1 MNNRKI
7 LIAGGGI
14 GGLTAAIA
22 LRQRG
27 FAVEVFEQADE
38 LREIGAG
45 LSLWP
50 NATRVLARLGLLEEA
65 CARSAAIER
74 LQLKTWRGELL
85 SEMTN
90 VARYDTPSICIHRA
104 DLHSLLKAQLP
115 PDGVRLGE
123 RIESFAER
131 DGRVMARTARGLEA
145 EGDALIGADGLRSA
159 TRAQLL
165 GPALPVYRGYFTW
178 RAIAR
183 FAWPA
188 HLPLAGC
195 ETWGRGLRFGMWAMS
210 RERVYW
216 YAAVNAPAEREGS
229 PAAWKDEAAALFKDW
244 HAPIPEI
251 IAATE
256 PEAILKHDILDRPP
270 APRWGEGR
278 VTLLGD
284 AAHPTTPNLGQGA
297 CLAIED
303 AWTLAKHLADEAD
316 IPTALRRY
324 EAARARRT
332 SFIVREA
339 RMIGWLGQWENP
351 LAVALRNAWV
361 KLSPSSLMERR
372 QRAYYSFEP

>member
-1 MNNRKI
+1 MKAKI

-27 FAVEVFEQADE
+27 FTVEVCEQAEE

-50 NATRVLARLGLLEEA
+50 NATRVLASLGLLEEA
-65 CARSAAIER
+65 LARSEAIER
-74 LQLKTWRGELL
+74 LQIKTWRGELL

-104 DLHSLLKAQLP
+104 ELHALLKAQLP
-115 PDGVRLGE
+115 ADCVRLGQ
-123 RIESFAER
+123 RIESFEQRGER
-131 DGRVMARTARGLEA
+131 VVARTAAGIEA

-159 TRAQLL
+159 VRAQLL
-165 GPALPVYRGYFTW
+165 GPEPPVYRGYFTL

-183 FAWPA
+183 FA
-188 HLPLAGC
+188 LPPNEPSVGC
-195 ETWGRGLRFGMWAMS
+195 ETWGRGLRFGMWSMKGG
-210 RERVYW
+210 RMYW
-216 YAAVNAPAEREGS
+216 YAAVKAPAGTDKS
-229 PAAWKDEAAALFKDW
+229 AAAWKDEAAALFKEW
-244 HAPIPEI
+244 HAPIPAI

-256 PEAILKHDILDRPP
+256 PAAMLKHDILDRPP
-270 APRWGEGR
+270 ARRWGAGR

-303 AWTLAKHLADEAD
+303 AWTLAKSLAAEAD
-316 IPTALRRY
+316 IAAALRRY

-332 SFIVREA
+332 AFIVREA
-339 RMIGWLGQWENP
+339 RRIGWMGQWQNP
-351 LAVALRNAWV
+351 LAVALRNTWV
-361 KLSPSSLMERR
+361 KLAPPSLIERR
-372 QRAYYSFEP
+372 QHAYYSFET